1 LFVNTFCKKN
11 KKNFSRGI
19 WDIKYLVNNK
29 KQYLLFIFP
38 KAEKYPNR
46 ARFSGVT
53 KNRTGVLFWSAPF
66 SPKTIFQF
74 GNTNFQKFD
83 ISRKTCYNNSTKE
96 KECGENEF
104 MSRKC
109 NPQTR

>member
-1 LFVNTFCKKN
+1 MLRENEYFVNADPL
-11 KKNFSRGI
+11 G
-19 WDIKYLVNNK
+19 
-29 KQYLLFIFP
+29 LLPILP
-38 KAEKYPNR
+38 K
-46 ARFSGVT
+46 
-53 KNRTGVLFWSAPF
+53 PF
-66 SPKTIFQF
+66 FNSEIRK
-74 GNTNFQKFD
+74 FQKFD